1 MSGEKTVVRIV
12 AEKCIRCGLCVEEC
26 PAHIFQP
33 PRDGNP
39 PELCRLE
46 ACIRCGHCVCVC
58 PGEAIEM
65 AEFPPEKLLPISACQ
80 PVADGESFYHLLQT
94 RRSVRLFEKKPVPR
108 EMLEKIVRAAELA
121 PTATNQRKV
130 CWTVVTN
137 PEILEEI
144 RFLTVDFLRTSC
156 EKLQTLPAKILA
168 RLFPQSEAGKNIH
181 RVPMMRSL
189 LEIAQ
194 KRDVILYDAP
204 AVLFAHYDRQVG
216 RFADPDAQLAI
227 QNATLACVSMGL
239 GTFYTGFVTRASDS
253 QPRIAQ
259 VLRLPDNHVLAGGLT
274 VGFPRVQYRKVM
286 VRDYP
291 AVSWLESP

>member
-1 MSGEKTVVRIV
+1 MSRMENVVKIV

-33 PRDGNP
+33 PEGGNP
-39 PELCRLE
+39 PALSRLE

-58 PGEAIEM
+58 PGEAIEQEDFPREKWIPIAACEPM
-65 AEFPPEKLLPISACQ
+65 A
-80 PVADGESFYHLLQT
+80 DWESFYHLLQT

-108 EMLEKIVRAAELA
+108 EMLEKILRGAELA

-137 PEILEEI
+137 PKILEEI
-144 RFLTVDFLRTSC
+144 RFLTMDFLRTSC

-181 RVPMMRSL
+181 RVPMMQSL

-204 AVLFAHYDRQVG
+204 AVLFAHYNRHVG

-227 QNATLACVSMGL
+227 QNATLACVSLGL

-253 QPRIAQ
+253 EPRLAE
-259 VLRLPDNHVLAGGLT
+259 VLQLPENHVLAGGLT
-274 VGFPRVQYRKVM
+274 VGFPRVKYRYTV

-291 AVSWLESP
+291 AVSWLE